1 MDFENIKLI
10 IAVLFLVGCVV
21 VIYLRKGKE
30 KAEGYNKDFTKKAWG
45 DFDKQVEDQFKK
57 HLADLK
63 IAGFDVE
70 NRNVQARAFREIC
83 LGENTADI
91 SLYPR
96 PSKYAVYPWEKITK
110 EEIEHIFLSNDSLV
124 KATRAFQT
132 FDGES
137 EGVKEI
143 KKYVA
148 LIKADR
154 FDEMPKLNDL
164 FKNYVYEVFKDGDLD
179 RLQFILGSLQFSDL
193 KLWVEMYEAV
203 DRHRKIIELK
213 QLTDEKSQFTLEHS
227 KVNAQVFAALRNHQ
241 QNREREGK

>member
-10 IAVLFLVGCVV
+10 ISVLFLVGCAV
-21 VIYLRKGKE
+21 VIFLRKRKE

-45 DFDKQVEDQFKK
+45 DFDKQVEAQFKK

-83 LGENTADI
+83 LGEDAASNN
-91 SLYPR
+91 LFPR
-96 PSKYAVYPWEKITK
+96 PSNYAAYPWEKITK

-124 KATRAFQT
+124 KATRAYQT

-154 FDEMPKLNDL
+154 FDEMPKLNEL

-179 RLQFILGSLQFSDL
+179 RMQYILGSVQFSNL

-213 QLTDEKSQFTLEHS
+213 QLIDEKSQFTLEHS
-227 KVNAQVFAALRNHQ
+227 KVNAQVLAEIRNHH